1 MSNVIKFTKMQGL
14 GNDYVYIN
22 GFASHVTDPGAL
34 SKRVSDRH
42 FGIGSDGLVLILP
55 SNKADVRMRMFNPD
69 GSEAEM
75 CGNAIRCVGKFVF
88 DNGLCTKDTI
98 RVETAAGIRIV
109 RLLKDGGCVTGAT
122 VDMGAPVL
130 APADIP
136 AILPE
141 GVDKP
146 QFVDC
151 PVTVDGTVYQV
162 TAVSMGNPHAVFFV
176 SSVERFPLEE
186 AAHILQHHPAFP
198 ESVNVGVVERF
209 TAQEARIRVFER
221 GAGETPA
228 CGTGTCAAFAV
239 GRRLGL
245 FDECVRFE
253 ARGGSLACRE
263 SKDGCV
269 LLSGPAQF
277 IAEGRFYWNVENV

>member
-1 MSNVIKFTKMQGL
+1 MQMIPFVKMEGA
-14 GNDYVYIN
+14 GNDFVVLDLTKASFGLADGLLTSIADRRRGVGADQVLVLEQTRSDDADFRYRIFN
-22 GFASHVTDPGAL
+22 GDGQEVEQCGNGARCIARFVRVKKNFRARRIRFETLKGVISVSEDENGWMTVDLGRPCFGAPSIPFCPSFWPEADEMGGFVEFASGER
-34 SKRVSDRH
+34 SH
-42 FGIGSDGLVLILP
+42 FNV
-55 SNKADVRMRMFNPD
+55 A
-69 GSEAEM
+69 
-75 CGNAIRCVGKFVF
+75 
-88 DNGLCTKDTI
+88 
-98 RVETAAGIRIV
+98 
-109 RLLKDGGCVTGAT
+109 
-122 VDMGAPVL
+122 
-130 APADIP
+130 
-136 AILPE
+136 
-141 GVDKP
+141 
-146 QFVDC
+146 
-151 PVTVDGTVYQV
+151 
-162 TAVSMGNPHAVFFV
+162 SMGNPHAVFFV